1 MESITIR
8 LTIQEAELVLS
19 GLGNMPYNQVANLIA
34 NIQKQGSDQL
44 ATQAS
49 AQVGQVQVEEE
60 VKAE

>member
-1 MESITIR
+1 
-8 LTIQEAELVLS
+8 
-19 GLGNMPYNQVANLIA
+19 MPYNQVANLIA